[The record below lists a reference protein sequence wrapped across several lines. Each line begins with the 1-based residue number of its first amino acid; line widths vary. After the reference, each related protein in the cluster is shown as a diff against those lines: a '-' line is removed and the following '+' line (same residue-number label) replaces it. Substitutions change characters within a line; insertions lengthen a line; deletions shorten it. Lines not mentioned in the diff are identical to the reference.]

1 MSPPPALP
9 FSSSSRLLCACV
21 LYCPETPANPDST
34 TAAGSKAK
42 VPTAVDLLVVGS
54 SCVDFSTL
62 NPKKRHELRA
72 SPLFPTTPVNPANPV
87 PTLATF
93 IDSVHDIVGE
103 SAVTFVSSMKYV
115 LRVRPR
121 IVLLENV
128 NSAPWDNIAN
138 DYFPM
143 AQYCAVHVSVD
154 SRDYGVPQTRQRGYC
169 VAADWTYYG
178 DRATAIAKEWAKIL
192 KAIAPNAQIPLENLL
207 LRPNDRAVREM
218 EIPIERGTHH
228 EPSAKATMCK
238 MRHRDARATHALPD
252 LNPITGIDERGT
264 CRPDDRV
271 FGGWIQKQGGRVC
284 DLLDI
289 AWMRTITTP
298 HLMFDARYKLHIIDL
313 SQNVDRSLGR
323 VGQSPC
329 VTPAG
334 IQFLTGQGRPLLGS
348 EALALQGI
356 DASKLVPSTESE
368 RDWRDLA
375 GNAMTTTVIGSA
387 ILAAIVAEWNVCK
400 DEGIGLQDPAHDV
413 IDDFRGEGRVEC
425 GIDGMED
432 VSAAYHQKVSD
443 LFSVPVGQLLSLH
456 RHSRSYC
463 PCDGLGIRNRAK
475 NLLLCADCGEIRC
488 KFCAGNPRHD
498 FVPYPVDFRL
508 NSQAETC
515 QLLGSLFP
523 PKFTLTTEEGEVG
536 LQVPTLD
543 LFEESMRTTDRFTRA
558 SERVSEAFEVCC
570 RSVTYYYDGCH
581 VGQDLTVFYASER
594 SFAHVVVSKAAVTW
608 TIYMDVPKCRN
619 IVRGDATRVPC
630 LRAVMKE
637 PGQSHIPSVAD
648 WLLWWDDHHYVE
660 VGISGTLERMKGIRY
675 NILSITDGHGS
686 KDVDPVVGE
695 IVRGALN
702 PEYELTEKCG
712 TSHSVLYFCRSAGL
726 YHFLQPH
733 PSEDGLNDRYV
744 IADSNRQLE
753 LFEQREPVLI
763 FPQYFRPIK
772 SKWGRIH
779 KQLRSRGKRPDDG
792 SSDEVDPKSEGDQPF
807 QAPQKSDEAAV
818 MKGTKG
824 KKVQAVKSSPFD
836 ATESTTLTCE
846 FLGRWVSVAP
856 QYLRNNSEADTG
868 MVDVDAPRH
877 MAPQNLILLSG
888 DPLGMANTNRCDAAA
903 RWLHVVTPLKD
914 VPWRN
919 ETHKV
924 LWMPAFCVPH
934 DDDGDTMMVPQPVQC
949 NFFEVSTHNHDDLL
963 STFAFLFNALPVH
976 QGIPATT
983 GSVDLSTGLCP
994 RCVPELPTL
1003 HRLRGPNHKVVDV
1016 LEDVAECEMFEKKVN
1031 DRPAPLKI
1039 YVGVND
1045 SAEEMKLHIELNLTA
1060 LLHRAAGHLPRDGID
1075 MGVHRDPSGVR
1086 GAARIVINFIDSPG
1100 IFEPFETVLQSMP
1113 SGEGEPLKLDSFE
1126 KNHQELHPPQKICVR
1141 WMISRETEPE
1151 PSFMEAEIEEHHE
1164 KRIGLRLLARATNEN
1179 RARGG
1184 ILAHEVG
1191 FGKTVVTLALLDH
1204 ERRNKRIQRSLSER
1218 RDWCGG
1224 ALLHAKATLI
1234 IVPLHIV
1241 DQWVSEIRKFLGP
1254 AQT

>member
-1 MSPPPALP
+1 MFFFDFVLRVYAAPR
-9 FSSSSRLLCACV
+9 RL
-21 LYCPETPANPDST
+21 TNPDST

-62 NPKKRHELRA
+62 NSKKRHELRA
-72 SPLFPTTPVNPANPV
+72 SPVDPTNPI
-87 PTLATF
+87 PTLEAF
-93 IDSVHDIVGE
+93 IDSVRGIIGE

-154 SRDYGVPQTRQRGYC
+154 SREYGVPQTRQRGYC
-169 VAADWTYYG
+169 IAADWTYYG
-178 DRATAIAKEWAKIL
+178 DRASAIAKEWAKIIR
-192 KAIAPNAQIPLENLL
+192 AIAPNAQIPLENLL

-218 EIPIERGTHH
+218 EIPIERGTHR

-252 LNPITGIDERGT
+252 LNPVTGVDERGT
-264 CRPDDRV
+264 CRPDDRM

-289 AWMRTITTP
+289 ACLRTITTP

-348 EALALQGI
+348 EVLALQGI
-356 DASKLVPSTESE
+356 DSSKLVPSTESE

-387 ILAAIVAEWNVCK
+387 ILAAIVAEWNVCR
-400 DEGIGLQDPAHDV
+400 DEDIGLKAPAHDV
-413 IDDFRGEGRVEC
+413 VDDFRGEGRVKC
-425 GIDGMED
+425 DIDGMAD
-432 VSAAYHQKVSD
+432 VSDAYHQNVSG
-443 LFSVPVGQLLSLH
+443 LFAVSIGELLSLH
-456 RHSRSYC
+456 RQSRSYC

-475 NLLLCADCGEIRC
+475 NLLLCAHCGEIRC
-488 KFCAGNPRHD
+488 KFCAGNPRHE
-498 FVPYPVDFRL
+498 FVPHPVDFRL
-508 NSQAETC
+508 NSQAESR

-523 PKFTLTTEEGEVG
+523 PKFTLTTEEGEAG
-536 LQVPTLD
+536 LRVPTLD
-543 LFEESMRTTDRFTRA
+543 LFEESMRASDRFARA
-558 SERVSEAFEVCC
+558 SDLVSEAFEVCC

-594 SFAHVVVSKAAVTW
+594 SFAHVVVSEAAVTW
-608 TIYMDVPKCRN
+608 IIYMDVPKCRN
-619 IVRGDATRVPC
+619 IIRDNTTRVPC
-630 LRAVMKE
+630 LRAAMRE
-637 PGQSHIPSVAD
+637 PGPSYIPSMAD

-660 VGISGTLERMKGIRY
+660 VEISGTLERMKGIQY
-675 NILSITDGHGS
+675 NILSIANSQGS
-686 KDVDPVVGE
+686 KDVDPVVSK
-695 IVRGALN
+695 IVQGALS
-702 PEYELTEKCG
+702 PTYELTEKCG
-712 TSHSVLYFCRSAGL
+712 TSHSILYFSRSAGL

-733 PSEDGLNDRYV
+733 PTEDGLNDRYV
-744 IADSNRQLE
+744 IADSNRPLE
-753 LFEQREPVLI
+753 LFEQREPILI

-772 SKWGRIH
+772 SKWERIH
-779 KQLRSRGKRPDDG
+779 RQLRSQKKRPDDG
-792 SSDEVDPKSEGDQPF
+792 ADGEEDPKSEGKQPF
-807 QAPQKSDEAAV
+807 QAPQKSEEEAVV
-818 MKGTKG
+818 MKGTKA
-824 KKVQAVKSSPFD
+824 KKVQAVKSSHFD
-836 ATESTTLTCE
+836 ATEPKTLICE
-846 FLGRWVSVAP
+846 FPGRWVGVAP
-856 QYLRNNSEADTG
+856 QYLCNDSEADTD
-868 MVDVDAPRH
+868 MADVDAPRH
-877 MAPQNLILLSG
+877 MALPDLVFLSG

-924 LWMPAFCVPH
+924 LWKPAFCVPDD
-934 DDDGDTMMVPQPVQC
+934 DDDGDTMMVPQLVRC

-963 STFAFLFNALPVH
+963 STFSFLFNALPVH
-976 QGIPATT
+976 QGTLATT
-983 GSVDLSTGLCP
+983 EPVDLSTGLCA

-1003 HRLRGPNHKVVDV
+1003 HRLRGPNHKVMDV
-1016 LEDVAECEMFEKKVN
+1016 LEDVAECEMFEKKIN

-1039 YVGVND
+1039 YVGIND
-1045 SAEEMKLHIELNLTA
+1045 SAEEMKLHVELNLTA
-1060 LLHRAAGHLPRDGID
+1060 LLHRAAGHLPRDGIGV
-1075 MGVHRDPSGVR
+1075 GVHRDPRRVR
-1086 GAARIVINFIDSPG
+1086 GAARIVTNFIDSPG
-1100 IFEPFETVLQSMP
+1100 IFEPFETALENIP
-1113 SGEGEPLKLDSFE
+1113 SGDAERLEPGHFV
-1126 KNHQELHPPQKICVR
+1126 KNNQKLHPPQIDCVR
-1141 WMISRETEPE
+1141 WMIARETEPE
-1151 PSFMEAEIEEHHE
+1151 PFVEAEVEEHHE
-1164 KRIGLRLLARATNEN
+1164 KRIGLRLLGRATNEN

-1184 ILAHEVG
+1184 VLAHEVG
-1191 FGKTVVTLALLDH
+1191 FGKTVVTLALLDCQRH
-1204 ERRNKRIQRSLSER
+1204 RIEDSLDERLE
-1218 RDWCGG
+1218 WCGDT
-1224 ALLHAKATLI
+1224 LLHTKATLI
-1234 IVPLHIV
+1234 IVPLHII

-1254 AQT
+1254 APT